1 MLIADT
7 QAPCR
12 PELPE
17 RPLRF
22 DEGLLDV
29 LPVAV
34 CTLDADGRVLRYNRL
49 ADQLC
54 GGSLAVRGRLCL
66 LHSDG
71 TSLPMAESPLADTLR
86 TGRTARDVRLW
97 IEGVDD
103 APDDNALRP
112 VLATVEALRND
123 AGQINGATL
132 CFQACSAAPPPGA
145 DRRHDADWLGAV
157 LESTPE
163 CVKVV
168 AGDGT
173 LLQINRAGL
182 QLLDADGPEAVE
194 GGSVFELIAPE
205 CRAFWQQ
212 QHQRVCNGEKLSW
225 EFDIISLAGHRRH
238 METHAVPM
246 CFPGTDGEAA
256 PGFVQLA
263 VTRDITERKQLEA
276 ASREAEQRVRGLLDA
291 LPTAIYTTDA
301 RGRLTYFNQ
310 ACVELAGRVPQVG
323 VDEWTVIWRL
333 CRPDGSAIEPGTC
346 PMAVALAENRSFHAV
361 EALAQRPDGSG
372 VPFLGYPAP
381 LHNPHGEVVGAINM
395 MVDISERKVAEDHR
409 QLLLN
414 ELNHRVKN
422 TLATV
427 QSIAA
432 QSFRRTAQNEDY
444 QWFEGRLIA
453 LSKAHDVLSR
463 ENWQAAELRE
473 LIVQAVAP
481 FQSHGRLR
489 FLLAGPALRLRPKH
503 ALALAMALHELCTN
517 AAKYGALS
525 RDGGQVRVHWQ
536 LTRAEDGQ
544 CLQLRWEESGGPAVV
559 PPGRKG
565 FGSRLLER
573 GLAGELNARVRLAF
587 LKTGVLFDMEVP
599 LR

>member
-1 MLIADT
+1 
-7 QAPCR
+7 
-12 PELPE
+12 
-17 RPLRF
+17 
-22 DEGLLDV
+22 
-29 LPVAV
+29 
-34 CTLDADGRVLRYNRL
+34 
-49 ADQLC
+49 
-54 GGSLAVRGRLCL
+54 
-66 LHSDG
+66 
-71 TSLPMAESPLADTLR
+71 
-86 TGRTARDVRLW
+86 
-97 IEGVDD
+97 
-103 APDDNALRP
+103 
-112 VLATVEALRND
+112 
-123 AGQINGATL
+123 
-132 CFQACSAAPPPGA
+132 
-145 DRRHDADWLGAV
+145 
-157 LESTPE
+157 
-163 CVKVV
+163 
-168 AGDGT
+168 
-173 LLQINRAGL
+173 
-182 QLLDADGPEAVE
+182 
-194 GGSVFELIAPE
+194 
-205 CRAFWQQ
+205 
-212 QHQRVCNGEKLSW
+212 
-225 EFDIISLAGHRRH
+225 
-238 METHAVPM
+238 
-246 CFPGTDGEAA
+246 
-256 PGFVQLA
+256 
-263 VTRDITERKQLEA
+263 
-276 ASREAEQRVRGLLDA
+276 
-291 LPTAIYTTDA
+291 
-301 RGRLTYFNQ
+301 
-310 ACVELAGRVPQVG
+310 
-323 VDEWTVIWRL
+323 
-333 CRPDGSAIEPGTC
+333 
-346 PMAVALAENRSFHAV
+346 
-361 EALAQRPDGSG
+361 
-372 VPFLGYPAP
+372 
-381 LHNPHGEVVGAINM
+381 M